1 MTSALWMLM
10 ASACFTLMALI
21 IKQQSDHFGVGDLL
35 FLRLA
40 CSAGW
45 VLLLQR
51 LMRFPLRTTAIGLH
65 ARRAAFGCVA
75 MGAWYHTLG
84 SLPLGV
90 SVTLN
95 YMSPLFL
102 GLLLHLDKD
111 RWSAP
116 TTRQTALLCVG
127 FIGVLL
133 MMNPFGTSMD
143 MGHPAGA
150 FAIGV
155 LGALFGA
162 MAFKDVK
169 SLKAVGQNEWQMV
182 FYFCLLGALLSLPF
196 TRVLH
201 TITTAGIGDFAL
213 LALAGWLGAWGQL
226 GVSKAFGRGDPMVP
240 ASLQYTSVVLSLA
253 IGWLLFQEQLGA
265 QRMAGM
271 AVVVAAAMGAI
282 ALAARK
288 RPG

>member
-1 MTSALWMLM
+1 MSSALWMLI

-84 SLPLGV
+84 ALPLGV

-111 RWSAP
+111 YRNAP
-116 TTRQTALLCVG
+116 TARQTVLLCVG
-127 FIGVLL
+127 FMGVLI
-133 MMNPFGTSMD
+133 MMNPFGNDMD
-143 MGHPAGA
+143 LGQATA

-169 SLKAVGQNEWQMV
+169 RLKAAEQNEWQMV

-196 TRVLH
+196 TSALH
-201 TITTAGIGDFAL
+201 TSMTIDARDFGW
-213 LALAGWLGAWGQL
+213 LALAGWLGAWGQW

-240 ASLQYTSVVLSLA
+240 ASLQYTSVVLSLLL
-253 IGWLLFQEQLGA
+253 GWLFFQEQLGV
-265 QRMAGM
+265 QRLAGM
-271 AVVVAAAMGAI
+271 AVVVLAAIGAI
-282 ALAARK
+282 ALAGRK
-288 RPG
+288 RPD